1 MVHCVTVLSEGKDRC
16 GKPEVSDS
24 VTVLSEGKDRCGNP
38 EVTDCVTVLSEGKDR
53 CGKPEVSGT
62 QCNGALRGKGQV
74 W

>member
-16 GKPEVSDS
+16 GKPDVSDS
-24 VTVLSEGKDRCGNP
+24 
-38 EVTDCVTVLSEGKDR
+38 VTVLSEGKDR

-62 QCNGALRGKGQV
+62 LCNGALRGKGQM